1 MRDARSF
8 WSLTLLALLVCLFVS
23 ADAWAIGIDQTIS
36 TDQATPSTTVTTPS
50 FATNSGNQLL
60 LAFISADNVTT
71 TKTTVTN
78 VTGGGLTW
86 VLVRRTNAR
95 RGTAEIWR
103 AFASAP
109 LGGASVTATLSQA
122 VDSSITVMSFTGVDT
137 TGTNGSGAIGATG
150 SGSAATGAPRATLV
164 M

>member
-1 MRDARSF
+1 VSAIGKSFHTDLARALTHGASSDFIRSVRDRSTNKMLCPTRGDEMRDARSF

-23 ADAWAIGIDQTIS
+23 ADRVGHRHRSDYFDGS
-36 TDQATPSTTVTTPS
+36 SHSGTTVTTPS

-95 RGTAEIWR
+95 
-103 AFASAP
+103 
-109 LGGASVTATLSQA
+109 
-122 VDSSITVMSFTGVDT
+122 
-137 TGTNGSGAIGATG
+137 
-150 SGSAATGAPRATLV
+150 
-164 M
+164 